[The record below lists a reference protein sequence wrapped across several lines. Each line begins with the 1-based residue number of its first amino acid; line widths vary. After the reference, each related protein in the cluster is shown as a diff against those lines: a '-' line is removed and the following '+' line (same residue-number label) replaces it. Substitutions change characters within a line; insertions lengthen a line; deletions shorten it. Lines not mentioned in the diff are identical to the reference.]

1 MNVLNDKNKMG
12 NFLLLAF
19 SAFYII
25 NISAIADDPTQL
37 NTIFTAKTLPLILS
51 ILSISI
57 CILKLILKNDKEES
71 ISESVKNYRWK
82 LMISLL
88 VLMLLYSLLFS
99 WLGFIFSTFLFL
111 FIGFLILGEKRYLK
125 AAFIA
130 FMIDGFM
137 WSVLSLGFELQLELG
152 DIFYLLLGKIS

>member
-19 SAFYII
+19 SVFYII
-25 NISAIADDPTQL
+25 NMSAIADDPTQL
-37 NTIFTAKTLPLILS
+37 NNIFTAKTLPLILS

-57 CILKLILKNDKEES
+57 CILKLILNNDKEES

-88 VLMLLYSLLFS
+88 VLMLLYALLFS
-99 WLGFIFSTFLFL
+99 WLGFLLSTFFFL
-111 FIGFLILGEKRYLK
+111 FIGFVILEEKRYLK

-130 FMIDGFM
+130 FIIDAFM
-137 WSVLSLGFELQLELG
+137 WSVLSLGFELQLERG
-152 DIFYLLLGKIS
+152 DIFYLLLGTTL